1 MILRY
6 VFLICLGFSFSSF
19 SQEKKCGSV
28 EAIEK
33 SLENFPEKRQVL
45 EKLNAFTKEF
55 IEQKKL
61 CRKSDANY
69 IIPTVI
75 HVIHNYGPERISKT
89 QVLSCIQSMN
99 DDFSALNDD
108 IVGVI
113 DDFSGLVSEMG
124 IEFRLARLDPE
135 GNCTDGITYH
145 QSALTYEGGEN
156 VKDDTYWDNDMYMN
170 IWVVAD
176 LASQGTAA
184 YAYYPGSAPDN
195 HEGIICDDDY
205 FGTTGTASNSNWS
218 RHTMPHE
225 VGHYLNLA
233 HPWGSS
239 NSPGNADEDEDGIPD
254 NCLIDDGVEDTP
266 LTFGVEN
273 SNCPL
278 TQSSCNDTL
287 DNVQNIMDYSNCALM
302 FTNGQKD
309 RAHAALN
316 SSAGGR
322 NLLWQED
329 NLWNTGVHDNY
340 QPNICVPIPDFTANT
355 QSGCNNVTI
364 LFEEMCYNTDNIDS
378 FYWEFGSGASPSQS
392 NEMNPIITY
401 SVPGSHDVKL
411 VVTNASG
418 SSEIIKENY
427 ITILDSDQAPF
438 LEQFED
444 VNFPENSN
452 YSNWYIKPT
461 GTEPSW
467 KRTGLASF
475 DGIGSV
481 RISSQYLTADDVIH
495 ELISP
500 ELDFSTQTTSS
511 EEPLSLYFDLA
522 YAKRLPYTIDDGVS
536 IIGDMLSVYVSKNC
550 GESWIKRA
558 QWNANELNTKGD
570 SIAFNPYV
578 PLSSDWKERS
588 VNIQTAAEEQ
598 SVIIKF
604 VFTGKGIL
612 QEEEAFNV
620 DNGTIITDNIGGN
633 WLYIDNI
640 RIGNGNWGNLNN
652 NLTTIDLD
660 IFPHP
665 ISKNNGYLRFNL
677 PEDDI
682 LHISIYDLYG
692 KLILDH
698 EKLFLE
704 GNNSYSLSN
713 FINQNNS
720 GLYIIK
726 LSSNNFIG
734 KKTIIINK

>member
-1 MILRY
+1 MIFRFF
-6 VFLICLGFSFSSF
+6 FLFLGLTFSFS
-19 SQEKKCGSV
+19 QHKTCGSV

-33 SLENFPEKRQVL
+33 SLQKFPEKRQILKDL
-45 EKLNAFTKEF
+45 ESFTKEF

-61 CRKSDANY
+61 CRQSDTTY
-69 IIPTVI
+69 IIPTVV
-75 HVIHNYGPERISKT
+75 HVIHNYGPERISKN
-89 QVLSCIQSMN
+89 QVMSCVQSMN

-108 IVGVI
+108 IVGVLNE
-113 DDFSGLVSEMG
+113 FSGLVSDMG
-124 IEFRLARLDPE
+124 IEFRLAKLDPN

-145 QSALTYEGGEN
+145 QSVLTYEGGEN

-205 FGTTGTASNSNWS
+205 FGTIGTASNSNWS

-239 NSPGNADEDEDGIPD
+239 NSPGNADEDDDGVPD
-254 NCLIDDGVEDTP
+254 NCLIDDGVDDTP

-278 TQSSCNDTL
+278 TQASCNDTL

-316 SSAGGR
+316 SSSGGR

-340 QPNICVPIPDFTANT
+340 QPNVCVPVPDFTSNT
-355 QSGCNNVTI
+355 QSGCNDVTI
-364 LFEEMCYNTDNIDS
+364 FFEEMCYNTDSINS
-378 FYWEFGSGASPSQS
+378 FYWDFGNGAIPSQS
-392 NEMNPIITY
+392 SEQNPIVTY
-401 SVPGSHDVKL
+401 TNPGSHDVKL
-411 VVTNASG
+411 VVTNGSG
-418 SSEIIKENY
+418 SAEIVKENY
-427 ITILDSDQAPF
+427 ITILDSDIAPF

-444 VNFPENSN
+444 VNFPENTN

-467 KRTGLASF
+467 TRTAFASS
-475 DGIGSV
+475 DGIGSI

-500 ELDFSTQTTSS
+500 ELDFSKQTTST

-522 YAKRLPYTIDDGVS
+522 YAKRLPYTIKDGIS
-536 IIGDMLSVYVSKNC
+536 IIDDMLYVYVSKNC
-550 GESWIKRA
+550 GESWIKRG
-558 QWNANELNTKGD
+558 QWSTNELSTKGD

-578 PLSSDWKERS
+578 PVSSDWEERS
-588 VNIQTAAEEQ
+588 VNIQTAAQET
-598 SVIIKF
+598 SVIVKF

-612 QEEEAFNV
+612 QEEGAFNV

-640 RIGNGNWGNLNN
+640 RIGNGNWDNMNN
-652 NLTTIDLD
+652 SLETIDFD
-660 IFPHP
+660 VFPQP
-665 ISKNNGYLRFNL
+665 MSKNNGYLRFDLTENETL
-677 PEDDI
+677 N
-682 LHISIYDLYG
+682 ISIYDLYG
-692 KLILDH
+692 KCVFDH
-698 EKLFLE
+698 KNFFLK
-704 GNNSYSLSN
+704 GNNSYSLAN
-713 FINQNNS
+713 FISQNNS

-726 LSSNNFIG
+726 LSSGNFLG
-734 KKTIIINK
+734 TKSVLINK